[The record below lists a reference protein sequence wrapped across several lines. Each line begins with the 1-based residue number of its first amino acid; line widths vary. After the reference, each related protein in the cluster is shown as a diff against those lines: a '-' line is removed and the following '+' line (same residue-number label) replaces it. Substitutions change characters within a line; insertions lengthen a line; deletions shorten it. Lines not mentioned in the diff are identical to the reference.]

1 MIAANM
7 SAQPSSRLASVL
19 QLLTAVRR
27 CGARYS
33 ARCPAHED
41 HSPSLSIAECNGR
54 ILLKCHAGCTSE
66 SIVRAV
72 GLAMADL
79 FTDNEPGAQKQI
91 VAIYDYTDEAGTLLC
106 QNVRYEPKDFRWR
119 RPDVNGDHVWDLK
132 GVRRVPYEGEK
143 DADAV
148 CSLGF
153 VASSDGAASQ
163 RWPKEWSEMLRGKN
177 VTIIPDGDEPG
188 RKHAQQVVDSLLG
201 KAAAVRVLELPGA
214 KDVTDW
220 LEKGG
225 TREQL
230 ELLIRE
236 AKEWMP
242 GQESV
247 TARIVLVPAD
257 DFLARTS
264 NDERPWLAEGLL
276 PAGSQTIWQG
286 RPKVGKSHSLL
297 QLAFDLGCGR
307 PAFGRFA
314 VTRPIRTAYVELEEP
329 EAITKSRF
337 GAMLRANGG
346 NGPDAEHLS
355 FFTRQDLWR
364 LKLLPRELS
373 GSHLQDFITALRDKK
388 IELLILVALRSLL
401 TGKPGDAEVAER
413 LNDTLDILANETQSA
428 LALAHHSR
436 KEAAETVEAQ
446 GFGSTMLSARA
457 DATFDM
463 GRSADGY
470 RRIRAESRFPV
481 SDVFFLRKEV
491 VGDGELIRW
500 AEPPVESKRS
510 EHDVLVHRVGAG
522 ESVHKVSTDLGVP
535 YSTAKRWA
543 TEANASL

>member
-132 GVRRVPYEGEK
+132 GVRRVPYRFQSLIPAQDVLLVEGEK

-188 RKHAQQVVDSLLG
+188 RKHAQQVVDSLL
-201 KAAAVRVLELPGA
+201 
-214 KDVTDW
+214 
-220 LEKGG
+220 
-225 TREQL
+225 
-230 ELLIRE
+230 
-236 AKEWMP
+236 
-242 GQESV
+242 
-247 TARIVLVPAD
+247 
-257 DFLARTS
+257 
-264 NDERPWLAEGLL
+264 
-276 PAGSQTIWQG
+276 
-286 RPKVGKSHSLL
+286 
-297 QLAFDLGCGR
+297 
-307 PAFGRFA
+307 
-314 VTRPIRTAYVELEEP
+314 
-329 EAITKSRF
+329 
-337 GAMLRANGG
+337 
-346 NGPDAEHLS
+346 
-355 FFTRQDLWR
+355 
-364 LKLLPRELS
+364 
-373 GSHLQDFITALRDKK
+373 
-388 IELLILVALRSLL
+388 
-401 TGKPGDAEVAER
+401 
-413 LNDTLDILANETQSA
+413 
-428 LALAHHSR
+428 
-436 KEAAETVEAQ
+436 
-446 GFGSTMLSARA
+446 
-457 DATFDM
+457 
-463 GRSADGY
+463 
-470 RRIRAESRFPV
+470 
-481 SDVFFLRKEV
+481 
-491 VGDGELIRW
+491 
-500 AEPPVESKRS
+500 
-510 EHDVLVHRVGAG
+510 
-522 ESVHKVSTDLGVP
+522 
-535 YSTAKRWA
+535 
-543 TEANASL
+543 